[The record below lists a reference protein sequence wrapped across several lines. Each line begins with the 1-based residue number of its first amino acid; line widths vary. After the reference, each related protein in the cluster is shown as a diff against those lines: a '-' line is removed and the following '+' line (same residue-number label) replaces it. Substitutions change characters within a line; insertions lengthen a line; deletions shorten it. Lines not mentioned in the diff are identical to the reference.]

1 VEVLLAEMPPI
12 LERLRESSAMG
23 GPSVS

>member
-1 VEVLLAEMPPI
+1 VLLAEMPPI